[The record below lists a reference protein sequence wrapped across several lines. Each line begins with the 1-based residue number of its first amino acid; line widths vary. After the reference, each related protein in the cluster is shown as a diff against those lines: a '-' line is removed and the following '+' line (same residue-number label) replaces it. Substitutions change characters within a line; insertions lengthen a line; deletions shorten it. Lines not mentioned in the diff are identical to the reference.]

1 MRLKIVYSLQDM
13 FALRYKQ
20 HNYNNLLCCGCCFFC
35 CCCRSANSSSSPAAA
50 TAATMAPRRAPSLP
64 PASSRQACRPPL
76 RQRGTSVPAD
86 SKQLYII
93 ARNKAVL
100 TILAANTTAALALAP
115 LQRPP
120 PRPPQHQGFTPIN
133 TAAAASTVAGPPS
146 RPPQVPSPAALATSA
161 DNANADTATA
171 RAVRPVARL
180 RGLSLRWVVGRGS
193 AAGAYRTVNP
203 ASRAANV
210 EAALSQARGVVA
222 AQPCTS
228 CARGGGPFT
237 ECVVLAGQLLGSCA
251 NCHYGSEGARCSFR
265 TCKYIRNRP

>member
-1 MRLKIVYSLQDM
+1 MRLKIVYSLQDLDNTITITS
-13 FALRYKQ
+13 F
-20 HNYNNLLCCGCCFFC
+20 
-35 CCCRSANSSSSPAAA
+35 AAA
-50 TAATMAPRRAPSLP
+50 AAMAPRRAPSLP
-64 PASSRQACRPPL
+64 PASSRQAARPPL
-76 RQRGTSVPAD
+76 RQRGTSVPTN

-100 TILAANTTAALALAP
+100 TILAANTTAAPAP

-120 PRPPQHQGFTPIN
+120 PPPLPPIN

-146 RPPQVPSPAALATSA
+146 RPPQVPSPAALATRA

-180 RGLSLRWVVGRGS
+180 RGLSLRWVVDRGS
-193 AAGAYRTVNP
+193 AAGAYRTVNLT
-203 ASRAANV
+203 ARAANV
-210 EAALSQARGVVA
+210 ESALAQARGVVA

-228 CARGGGPFT
+228 CARGGGPFS

-265 TCKYIRNRP
+265 SCKYIRNRP